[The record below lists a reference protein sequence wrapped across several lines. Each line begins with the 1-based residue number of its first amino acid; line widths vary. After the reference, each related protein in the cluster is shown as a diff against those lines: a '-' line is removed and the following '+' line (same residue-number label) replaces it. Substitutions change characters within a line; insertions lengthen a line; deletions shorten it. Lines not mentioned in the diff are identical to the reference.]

1 MQRSDESNDLWFIFS
16 FQTARAD
23 AAARLLA
30 RHTSINVNAPERW
43 YQGYFFPL
51 TVAYAFGLLITFSVL
66 VITGEGQPA
75 LLYLAPTC
83 LTAMFIVGRKEIKE
97 LWGDSRT
104 LRLADKLK
112 RKCEKNW
119 ARQRMQRQI
128 MKKRRERAGY
138 VNNNDGPGPDS
149 APGRQQM
156 DRSSDT
162 RGRGAGRTQAGRGA
176 PEEGR
181 ARGRGGQGG
190 RGRSPRDSGGRGGRG
205 NQPKA
210 GLRDPEQPP
219 RSSKGSGRKSNPETN
234 EPAAAPD
241 HEEPIMQPEKGD
253 VCFGNEKHPG
263 TKALS
268 RAVQKSMETFAEE
281 DFSPEVYKS
290 IKKQCKGK
298 GFFVR
303 DGSGW
308 RQASKVEIKNGIE
321 KAFNEAK

>member
-1 MQRSDESNDLWFIFS
+1 MQRSDASDDLWFIFS

-23 AAARLLA
+23 EAARLLA
-30 RHTSINVNAPERW
+30 RHTSINVNVPEKW

-51 TVAYAFGLLITFSVL
+51 AVAYAVGLLMTFTVL
-66 VITGEGQPA
+66 IVTGSGQPA
-75 LLYLAPTC
+75 LLYLAPVC
-83 LTAMFIVGRKEIKE
+83 LTAMFIVGRREIKE

-104 LRLADKLK
+104 LRLADTLK

-156 DRSSDT
+156 ERSSGI
-162 RGRGAGRTQAGRGA
+162 RGPGAGRTQSGRGA
-176 PEEGR
+176 PE

-190 RGRSPRDSGGRGGRG
+190 RGKSPRNSGGRGGRG

-210 GLRDPEQPP
+210 GVRNPDQRTR
-219 RSSKGSGRKSNPETN
+219 RSKSSERKSNPETN
-234 EPAAAPD
+234 ERAAAPD
-241 HEEPIMQPEKGD
+241 HEEPILQPEKGD

-263 TKALS
+263 TKALR
-268 RAVQKSMETFAEE
+268 RAVQKSMDTFAEE

-290 IKKQCKGK
+290 IKKQFKGK

-308 RQASKVEIKNGIE
+308 RQASKVEIRHGIE
-321 KAFNEAK
+321 KVFNEAK